1 MTKLWV
7 NGKLV
12 VDPSDPAI
20 SPLDHGITVGD
31 GVFETLKVTGG
42 QAFALTRHLRRLARS
57 ATGLGLPEPDE
68 EFARRG
74 VAEVLA
80 SWPSPT
86 GRLRITYT
94 GGPAPLGSERG
105 DAEPTLM
112 VAVTELSERAPTTAV
127 TTVPW
132 PRNERGA
139 LTGLKTTSY
148 AENVMALAYAAERGS
163 SEAMFGN
170 TVGNLCEGTGSN
182 VFVVLGGRLLTPPLE
197 SGCLAGVTRALVLE
211 WCGGEEI
218 DQPMSVLAEADEL
231 FLTSTTRDV
240 QGIHRADD
248 RAIPAPGPRTA
259 EAMAEFTRRAEREI
273 DPL

>member
-1 MTKLWV
+1 VTKLWV
-7 NGKLV
+7 NGKLA
-12 VDPSDPAI
+12 VDPNEPAI

-31 GVFETLKVTGG
+31 GVFETVKVTGG

-57 ATGLGLPEPDE
+57 ATGLGLPEPDL

-74 VAEVLA
+74 VAEVL
-80 SWPSPT
+80 SDWPDPT

-105 DAEPTLM
+105 DAEPTLI
-112 VAVTELSERAPTTAV
+112 VAVTELSARTPTTAV

-132 PRNERGA
+132 TRNERGA

-148 AENVMALAYAAERGS
+148 ADNVMALAYAAERGS
-163 SEAMFGN
+163 TEALFAN

-182 VFVVLGGRLLTPPLE
+182 VFVVTGGRLCTPPLA
-197 SGCLAGVTRALVLE
+197 SGCLAGVTRALVLQ
-211 WCGGEEI
+211 WCGGEEVEL
-218 DQPMSVLAEADEL
+218 PTSVLAEADEL

-240 QGIHRADD
+240 QGVHRADD
-248 RAIPAPGPRTA
+248 RSIPAPGPRTA
-259 EAMAEFTRRAEREI
+259 EAMAEFARRAEREI